1 MPSLLSGNFPNDF
14 TSCTEYPKMPA
25 MGIKVAVIGGGST
38 YTPEL
43 VEGLALRRD
52 VLPVDELVLH
62 DIDERRLAVVG
73 GLAGRILEH
82 LEFPGRLVCTT
93 DRRRAV
99 EGASFVLVQLRVGGM
114 AARLRDETI
123 PLRFGCIGQE
133 TTGPGGF
140 AKALRTV
147 PVVLGIAADV
157 DRLGAPGAWLLDFT
171 NPAGL
176 VTQALLD
183 HGHRAIG
190 LCNVPIGF
198 QRDLA
203 RRLDVAPERVRLE
216 HVGLNHLSWERKV
229 LVDGV
234 DRLPALIAE
243 HAQEIADDV
252 ELPVAIVRLLQAIPS
267 YYLRYY
273 YLTAQVL
280 RELQGEKP
288 RAEEVMEIERGL
300 LKLYADPALVVK
312 PKLLEERGG
321 AFYSEASAMLIESLY
336 NDRGDVQ
343 VVNVLNQGALPGM
356 ADDDVI
362 ETACRIDGQGAH
374 PLPLAALAPEMH
386 GLVTQAKAYERLA
399 ARAAEAGDRDLAL
412 KALMANPLARDYDLA
427 GPLLKA
433 LLEANRA
440 ELPAFFTSA

>member
-1 MPSLLSGNFPNDF
+1 
-14 TSCTEYPKMPA
+14 

-43 VEGLALRRD
+43 VEGLGLRRE
-52 VLPVDELVLH
+52 VLPIDELVLH

-82 LEFPGRLVCTT
+82 LDFPGRLVCTT
-93 DRRRAV
+93 DRDRAV

-114 AARLRDETI
+114 TARLRDETV

-140 AKALRTV
+140 AKALRTI
-147 PVVLGIAADV
+147 PVVLEIADDV
-157 DRLGAPGAWLLDFT
+157 ARLGAPGAWLLDFT
-171 NPAGL
+171 NPSGL

-203 RRLDVAPERVRLE
+203 KRLGVAPERVQLE

-234 DRLPALIAE
+234 DRLPALIAD
-243 HAQEIADDV
+243 HAEEIADDV
-252 ELPVAIVRLLQAIPS
+252 ELPVAIVRLLWAIPS

-273 YLTAQVL
+273 YLTSQVFA
-280 RELQGEKP
+280 ELQREKP

-300 LKLYADPALVVK
+300 LKMYADPALDVK

-321 AFYSEASAMLIESLY
+321 AFYSEASAMLIESLFT
-336 NDRGDVQ
+336 DRGDVQ
-343 VVNVLNQGALPGM
+343 VVNVRGGGALPGL
-356 ADDDVI
+356 ADDDVV
-362 ETACRIDGQGAH
+362 EVACRIDGQGAH
-374 PLPLAALAPEMH
+374 PLAVAPLAPEMH
-386 GLVTQAKAYERLA
+386 GLVAQAKAYERLA
-399 ARAAEAGDRDLAL
+399 VRAAVTGDRDLAL
-412 KALMANPLARDYDLA
+412 MALMANPLVRDYDVA
-427 GPLLKA
+427 GPLLEA

-440 ELPAFFTSA
+440 ALPAFFPSS